1 MLQIAVDFI
10 LLAIFLSH
18 LVGRAGIANPAAAP
32 AEAEAPQA

>member
-18 LVGRAGIANPAAAP
+18 LVGRVGIANPAAAP
-32 AEAEAPQA
+32 GEAEAPQA